1 MVTGKNNLN
10 IKYNIEDNNID
21 SVKIHSTKNS
31 LTVWDYKEKKNEGL
45 KIFDSAYR
53 AYDHWYESYKFYLDY
68 DFNIYIKIDDDIAF
82 IDINRFDEFIDY
94 INLFK
99 KNITIPNLVN
109 HAVSVY
115 FNNKY
120 GLLPDNILEQKYL
133 NKSSPRE
140 IFNYFRN
147 GKQSVKIHEYFLDN
161 VNKFISNDMKPEQLN
176 GQRESICMFGMT
188 KESFNNVYSP
198 KAIWKRS
205 RGPKNDIFYDEPYAY
220 KLLNNYIYPRFVC
233 VHFAFG
239 PQRKSGLNESYLE
252 RYRNLSNKFLNS
264 SEL

>member
-1 MVTGKNNLN
+1 MIL
-10 IKYNIEDNNID
+10 
-21 SVKIHSTKNS
+21 
-31 LTVWDYKEKKNEGL
+31 
-45 KIFDSAYR
+45 
-53 AYDHWYESYKFYLDY
+53 
-68 DFNIYIKIDDDIAF
+68 IYITF

-94 INLFK
+94 IKLSK
-99 KNITIPNLVN
+99 KNITLPNLVN

-120 GLLPDNILEQKYL
+120 GLLPNNILDQKYL
-133 NKSSPRE
+133 NKSSPLG
-140 IFNYFRN
+140 IYNYFTD

-161 VNKFISNDMKPEQLN
+161 VNKFINNNMKPEQLN
-176 GQRESICMFGMT
+176 GQKQSICMFGIT

-198 KAIWKRS
+198 QAIWKS
-205 RGPKNDIFYDEPYAY
+205 SNAPNNLFFKDEPYTY

-239 PQRKSGLNESYLE
+239 PQRTSGLNETYLE
-252 RYRNLSNKFLNS
+252 RYGNLANKFLNI

>member
-1 MVTGKNNLN
+1 M
-10 IKYNIEDNNID
+10 
-21 SVKIHSTKNS
+21 
-31 LTVWDYKEKKNEGL
+31 
-45 KIFDSAYR
+45 
-53 AYDHWYESYKFYLDY
+53 
-68 DFNIYIKIDDDIAF
+68 DDDITF

-94 INLFK
+94 IKLSK
-99 KNITIPNLVN
+99 KNITLPNLVN

-120 GLLPDNILEQKYL
+120 GLLPNNILDQKYL

-161 VNKFISNDMKPEQLN
+161 VNKFINNDMKPEQLN
-176 GQRESICMFGMT
+176 GQKQSICMFGIT

-198 KAIWKRS
+198 QAIWKS
-205 RGPKNDIFYDEPYAY
+205 SNAPNNLFFNDEPYTFR
-220 KLLNNYIYPRFVC
+220 LLNNYIYPRFVC

-239 PQRKSGLNESYLE
+239 PQRTNGLSETYLE
-252 RYRNLSNKFLNS
+252 RYGNLANKFLNTS
-264 SEL
+264 ISLI